1 MQLCNCLENGTGK
14 IGPSNLPKVFQLEAA
29 LKTKII
35 FKKIIIG
42 AGGNGKVIASNID
55 DIKKDKVE
63 LFGFLDDSKKSSKT

>member
-1 MQLCNCLENGTGK
+1 MK
-14 IGPSNLPKVFQLEAA
+14 KV
-29 LKTKII
+29 
-35 FKKIIIG
+35 IIIG